1 MAESPPPTPASP
13 APVSGEPH
21 ASRALA
27 LLLGAIG
34 IAAATLLWHGIIPL
48 IPADPGWPSMA
59 TRLGAA
65 SVALLPTA
73 AALWLM
79 IVAQMG
85 GRMLAGAID
94 PVRQP
99 DTHFLRTN
107 QRAISNTVEQ
117 MLVFA
122 PALLALSAGAPAT
135 AMPQVV
141 ALALTFAAA
150 RIIFWLGY
158 LARPLLRAPGM
169 AATFATTSITLGSAI
184 WVWLT

>member
-1 MAESPPPTPASP
+1 MAEAPAE
-13 APVSGEPH
+13 EPH
-21 ASRALA
+21 GSRALA

-34 IAAATLLWHGIIPL
+34 IAAATLLWRALVPL
-48 IPADPGWPSMA
+48 IPPDPGWPSMA
-59 TRLGAA
+59 ARLGAA
-65 SVALLPTA
+65 ALALLPAA

-79 IVAQMG
+79 IVAQMAA
-85 GRMLAGAID
+85 RMALGIID
-94 PVRQP
+94 PVRTP
-99 DTHFLRTN
+99 DTKFLATN
-107 QRAISNTVEQ
+107 QRAIGNTVEQ

-122 PALLALSAGAPAT
+122 PALFALSAGAPPT

-141 ALALTFAAA
+141 ALALIFAAA
-150 RIIFWLGY
+150 RVTFWLGY

>member
-1 MAESPPPTPASP
+1 MAEEPPA
-13 APVSGEPH
+13 EPH
-21 ASRALA
+21 ASRTLS

-34 IAAATLLWHGIIPL
+34 IAAAILLWHSLVPVIP
-48 IPADPGWPSMA
+48 PDPGWPSMA

-65 SVALLPTA
+65 ALALLPA
-73 AALWLM
+73 AATLWLM
-79 IVAQMG
+79 IVAQMAA
-85 GRMLAGAID
+85 RMLAGTID

-99 DTHFLRTN
+99 DTPFLLTN

-122 PALLALSAGAPAT
+122 PSLLALSAGAPAT
-135 AMPQVV
+135 AMPYVV
-141 ALALTFAAA
+141 ALALTFATA
-150 RIIFWLGY
+150 RLGFWLGY

-169 AATFATTSITLGSAI
+169 AATFATTSITLASAI

>member
-1 MAESPPPTPASP
+1 MADAPSPTRA
-13 APVSGEPH
+13 SGEPH

-34 IAAATLLWHGIIPL
+34 ITAATLLWHGIVPL

-65 SVALLPTA
+65 ALALLPAA

-79 IVAQMG
+79 VVAQMAA
-85 GRMLAGAID
+85 RMLLGAID
-94 PVRQP
+94 PVRMP
-99 DTHFLRTN
+99 DTQFLATN

-122 PALLALSAGAPAT
+122 PALLALSAGAAAT
-135 AMPQVV
+135 AMPQVI
-141 ALALTFAAA
+141 ALALVFAAA
-150 RIIFWLGY
+150 RLGFWLGY

-169 AATFATTSITLGSAI
+169 AATFATTSVTLASAI